1 MRGAPSGR
9 PALPM
14 GPGGVIPGMPGQPGG
29 DGRTGQYL

>member
-1 MRGAPSGR
+1 MRGNVSGR